1 DNQAL
6 FVAYF
11 APAEMGCHLAL
22 RWGLPAYVL
31 DLYAEFRVA
40 TNGRPLPA
48 GEGLLGAL
56 SYFGLDGMQ
65 ASRKDDMRS
74 RILRGTPYSAEE
86 RIAIL
91 DYCEAD
97 VDATRALLHAMA
109 GDIDWPRAFL

>member
-1 DNQAL
+1 MDFEYIGGPGERPVPVCLVAQEVRSGRSVRYWEDEWHSASSAQAPYRLDNQAL

-48 GEGLLGAL
+48 GQGLLGAL

-65 ASRKDDMRS
+65 ACQR
-74 RILRGTPYSAEE
+74 
-86 RIAIL
+86 
-91 DYCEAD
+91 
-97 VDATRALLHAMA
+97 
-109 GDIDWPRAFL
+109 